1 MQTLGRHRTH
11 AGPDLQAG
19 GQRGLLG
26 GLRPRLTHGL
36 IQQVFKYRPL
46 AFEAVGADVRRL
58 LAITSMLVCCASR
71 PVLAIHKDGIIGYFL
86 AA

>member
-46 AFEAVGADVRRL
+46 AFEAVGADVRRVVGDHVHVGL
-58 LAITSMLVCCASR
+58 LRVQTGFGN
-71 PVLAIHKDGIIGYFL
+71 P
-86 AA
+86 